1 MIKLDIRIKIL
12 VIFTLLILLGFNLF
26 SQNCKIDSLENIAN
40 SSNVLDTTKINC
52 LIELERCYYN
62 KRVKSFGKYVDTIIL
77 GSKKINYL
85 YGLSRGYYNGSLSEQ
100 LKGNYLKALDQI
112 YQSIEYAKKGEVYN
126 QLAISYAQLSMLL
139 QRNTNNYYKKDNY
152 QTILNYLNEG
162 LKSAYK
168 SNNYNT
174 IHILLI
180 KNTIIRLDNNDYK
193 SAREYIDKAKFNSKY
208 IKDSIYILDICM
220 QEGRILTEE
229 GYYEKALKSLNK
241 ANEIQASLS
250 SNTFT
255 GLIYHH
261 IANVYNKLKNYELAE
276 KFYKK
281 SILENK
287 LVNPDVQLAL
297 IKTMKNFYVD
307 TKDYKNSI
315 YYTDL
320 YYKLKDSIS
329 AISNIHDFNEL
340 MFKYNTALKDK
351 ENTELKLQNQK
362 NERSL
367 NFILGILLLFV
378 IGILLLTYLYR
389 KLLFTKEKLGLIN
402 QELETSN
409 LYKDMIFKIVSHDLK
424 MPTNNLLTLTQRLDA
439 KIPNISTDWLIDY
452 SKKINLIAVNTVN
465 TVNNLLFW
473 SNKEANNSVIIE
485 DIYVF
490 DCIHDILETFNI
502 YAKVLQKTLSFE
514 CENRN
519 LKIKC
524 NRVQFLT
531 LLKNIISNA
540 IKYSALDNGVILIK
554 TFAEND
560 HVIITV
566 EDNGNGDFE
575 KVSSIFFSTEQNKL
589 ESHMSGMG
597 FKICK
602 EIATNYS
609 IIISFH
615 QSENLKGIK
624 VGIKI

>member
-1 MIKLDIRIKIL
+1 M
-12 VIFTLLILLGFNLF
+12 
-26 SQNCKIDSLENIAN
+26 
-40 SSNVLDTTKINC
+40 
-52 LIELERCYYN
+52 
-62 KRVKSFGKYVDTIIL
+62 
-77 GSKKINYL
+77 
-85 YGLSRGYYNGSLSEQ
+85 
-100 LKGNYLKALDQI
+100 KALDQI
-112 YQSIEYAKKGEVYN
+112 YQSIEYANKGELYN
-126 QLAISYAQLSMLL
+126 QLAISYCQLSMLL
-139 QRNTNNYYKKDNY
+139 QRNTNNSSEKDNY
-152 QTILNYLNEG
+152 QTILNYLDKG
-162 LKSAYK
+162 LTSAINSK
-168 SNNYNT
+168 NNNT
-174 IHILLI
+174 IHFILMKFIIILLDHDEV
-180 KNTIIRLDNNDYK
+180 KEAHKYLN
-193 SAREYIDKAKFNSKY
+193 KAKINLEF
-208 IKDSIYILDICM
+208 IKDSSFIMDYYI
-220 QEGRILTEE
+220 QEGRILTGE
-229 GYYEKALKSLNK
+229 GYYEQALKSLNI
-241 ANEIQASLS
+241 ANEIKS
-250 SNTFT
+250 SISNSSFT

-261 IANVYNKLKNYELAE
+261 IANVYNKLKDYKLAE

-287 LVNPDVQLAL
+287 LVNPDVQLVL
-297 IKTMKNFYVD
+297 IKSIKNFYVE
-307 TKDYKNSI
+307 TKDYKNS
-315 YYTDL
+315 L

-340 MFKYNTALKDK
+340 MFKYNSAVKDK

-367 NFILGILLLFV
+367 HYILGILLLFV

-389 KLLFTKEKLGLIN
+389 KLLHTKEKLGLIN

-409 LYKDMIFKIVSHDLK
+409 HYKDMIFKIVSHDLK

-439 KIPNISTDWLIDY
+439 KIPNISTEWLIDY

-519 LKIKC
+519 LTVKC

-540 IKYSALDNGVILIK
+540 INYSASENGVILIK
-554 TFAEND
+554 TFAEKD
-560 HVIITV
+560 HVIITI

-575 KVSSIFFSTEQNKL
+575 KVSTIFFSTEQNKL

-602 EIATNYS
+602 EIATYYS
-609 IIISFH
+609 IIISFEL
-615 QSENLKGIK
+615 SENLKGIK
-624 VGIKI
+624 VVIKI